1 MTDEPVPPD
10 DATIL
15 DTSTLLRRIGP
26 DWIVPDNAGGTKLSR
41 QAFQDQTAD
50 DGTRAMSVY
59 IQERLSELEIPVQE
73 LVADHPRYGVVGFL
87 AEVARG
93 CNLGVTWAP
102 NPADAPRGAAHAHVI
117 CNKTGSVRAKLVAAS
132 VRLIEPG

>member
-1 MTDEPVPPD
+1 MTEAPGPPD

-15 DTSTLLRRIGP
+15 GTSTLLRRITP

-50 DGTRAMSVY
+50 NGIRAMSVF
-59 IQERLSELEIPVQE
+59 IQERLNELEIPLLE
-73 LVADHPRYGVVGFL
+73 LVADHARYGVVGFL

-102 NPADAPRGAAHAHVI
+102 TPADGPRGAAHAHVI
-117 CNKTGSVRAKLVAAS
+117 CRKTGSVQARLVAAS